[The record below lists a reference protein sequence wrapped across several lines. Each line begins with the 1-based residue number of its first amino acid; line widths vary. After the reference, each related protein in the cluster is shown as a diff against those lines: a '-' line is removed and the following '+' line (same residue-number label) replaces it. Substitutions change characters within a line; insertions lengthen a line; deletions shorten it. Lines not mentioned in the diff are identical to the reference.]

1 MNNPDNPIAAKAD
14 FDTIFMTGPQG
25 SGKGTQA
32 KRLAEKLGFF
42 HWDMGAILRGVLQ
55 EGDTP
60 LAKKVEVINQ
70 GVFLT
75 DEVIIEVSEDRLK
88 KIPRGQGIIFDGIP
102 RRPIQ
107 ARFLIDF
114 LREQQRRQPVTLLID
129 VPRAV
134 SVERILS
141 RAKIEGRVDDTP
153 EMIDKRLQ
161 FYEEVILP
169 LMDMLKEETR
179 FITVDGTPS
188 VEEVEQRI
196 DAALGI

>member
-1 MNNPDNPIAAKAD
+1 MALD
-14 FDTIFMTGPQG
+14 FDTIFITGPQG

-42 HWDMGAILRGVLQ
+42 HWDMGSILRGVLQ

-70 GVFLT
+70 GIFLT
-75 DEVIIEVSEDRLK
+75 DEVIIEVAEDRLK
-88 KIPRGQGIIFDGIP
+88 KIPPTQGLIFDGLP
-102 RRPIQ
+102 RRPVQ
-107 ARFLIDF
+107 ARFLLDF
-114 LREQQRRQPVTLLID
+114 LKGQGRKQPLTLFVD

-153 EMIDKRLQ
+153 EAIDKRLQ
-161 FYEEVILP
+161 FYEEVIVP
-169 LMDMLKEETR
+169 LMEMLKQETR
-179 FITVDGTPS
+179 FVRVDGTPS
-188 VEEVEQRI
+188 VDEVEKSI
-196 DAALGI
+196 DTALGIQ